1 MAFAGQADITIDAKG
16 RLAVPSKFRAEL
28 DRQGWRASWKCLP
41 WPNGTIRLYP
51 ESVFDRIAS
60 SLEDKLVPN
69 EDEERLLQALFGMA
83 ETAEADS
90 AGRIRL
96 SGKLLRS
103 AQISAEATVVG
114 SNSFLVVHDRQR
126 WEEQERSVFEQLPD
140 LVRAV
145 TRKDPS
151 PAARN
156 GATGGGTDARSET
169 GG

>member
-16 RLAVPSKFRAEL
+16 RLAIPSKFRAEL
-28 DRQGWRASWKCLP
+28 DREGWRASWKCLP

-51 ESVFDRIAS
+51 EPIFDRIAS
-60 SLEDKLVPN
+60 SLEDKLMPN
-69 EDEERLLQALFGMA
+69 EEEERLLQAFFGLS

-96 SGKLLRS
+96 SPKLLKR
-103 AQISAEATVVG
+103 AQISSEATVVG

-126 WEEQERSVFEQLPD
+126 WEEQERGVFEQLPD

-145 TRKDPS
+145 TRKAHDHGAS
-151 PAARN
+151 NGDRN
-156 GATGGGTDARSET
+156 GSPRDEA
-169 GG
+169 